1 MINLRD
7 LIGIPFK
14 ADGDSLYGI
23 DCFNLMRAVHKK
35 YGYDIPSTNISV
47 CASKEVSNK
56 EIKRNILKDWI
67 KIETPEVPCGVL
79 IASSNPDFAHHI
91 GTYVGDN
98 RILHI
103 MFTTNSTIERLY
115 PRYKNRVIGF
125 YKYIG
130 GMGDNC
136 DS

>member
-1 MINLRD
+1 MINFRD

-14 ADGDSLYGI
+14 ADGNDQYGI

-35 YGYDIPSTNISV
+35 YGYNIPGTNIAV
-47 CASKEVSNK
+47 CASRKVSNK
-56 EIKRNILKDWI
+56 EIKKNILTDWV
-67 KIETPEVPCGVL
+67 KIEKPEIPCGVL
-79 IASSNPDFAHHI
+79 ISSSNPDFANHI
-91 GTYVGDN
+91 ATYIGDN

-103 MFTTNSTIERLY
+103 MFTTNSTVERLF
-115 PRYKNRVIGF
+115 PKYKNRVLGF

-130 GMGDNC
+130 KSD